1 MRYLVA
7 CEEEGL
13 PTAEVEA
20 DDFEEAAQEAMEQWE
35 SGGTFAG
42 DPMPGSLVLVVV
54 RDEDNETKKVRV
66 DVDWEPTYYARELET

>member
-13 PTAEVEA
+13 SPEVVEA
-20 DDFEEAAQEAMEQWE
+20 DDFEEAAEAAMEQWE
-35 SGGTFAG
+35 EGGSFAG

-54 RDEDNETKKVRV
+54 RDEDNETKKVKV
-66 DVDWEPTYYARELET
+66 DVDWEPVYYAHELET